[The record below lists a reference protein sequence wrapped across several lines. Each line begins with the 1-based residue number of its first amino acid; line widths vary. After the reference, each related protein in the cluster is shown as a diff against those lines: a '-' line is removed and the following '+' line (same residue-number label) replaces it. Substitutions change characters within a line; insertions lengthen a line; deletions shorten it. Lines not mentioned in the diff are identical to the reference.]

1 MAVHFMAA
9 GPPVGASKGAALAA
23 ATVLAGAGLLGVG
36 TVGPEIAGAPMAP
49 ANHSV
54 VLTAFP
60 TFAESLQNLLNTM
73 GVGDLNQVLAAL
85 GDVPGTT
92 TPLSVTSNVSDM
104 LAAFNPD
111 GTTLAGVGNIFGISI
126 TEPLYSANAAIPSLL
141 GAGGVWMV
149 NGVPIGNVDL
159 GDLVNVAL
167 GAGAGTHSLTDL
179 ANAVGLGSMLTQYA
193 GMITTLGL
201 PNLNILNCTLSC
213 GNILS
218 VNTHPDLTANSS
230 LVDWLS
236 GILGKPTTDITQFV
250 GLINPT
256 ATVVPNTAWTLGEY
270 LHILPI
276 STGSTTMMDAA
287 TLAQLFS
294 LTPTQPW
301 DQYLDGLPFGGTLLD
316 PSGETWGTQTLGT
329 FLASFLPE
337 SSTLAITG
345 DTPITDILEAFGL
358 LNW

>member
-1 MAVHFMAA
+1 MPGHFMGAR
-9 GPPVGASKGAALAA
+9 PHVGASKGAALAA
-23 ATVLAGAGLLGVG
+23 ATVLAGAGLFGVAA
-36 TVGPEIAGAPMAP
+36 VGPEISGAPLAP
-49 ANHSV
+49 ASHSV
-54 VLTAFP
+54 ALTAFP

-92 TPLSVTSNVSDM
+92 TPLSVTSNVSDL

-111 GTTLAGVGNIFGISI
+111 GTTLAGVGNLFGILI

-141 GAGGVWMV
+141 GTGGVWLV
-149 NGVPIGNVDL
+149 NGVPIGNLDL
-159 GDLVNVAL
+159 GDLVNVVL

-179 ANAVGLGSMLTQYA
+179 ANALNLGSMLTQY
-193 GMITTLGL
+193 GSMITALGL
-201 PNLNILNCTLSC
+201 PNLNVLNCTLSC

-218 VNTHPDLTANSS
+218 VNTNPDLTLNSS

-236 GILGKPTTDITQFV
+236 GILGKPTTDVTQYV

-256 ATVVPNTAWTLGEY
+256 ATVVPNSAWTLGEY

-287 TLAQLFS
+287 TLAQLFN

-316 PSGETWGTQTLGT
+316 PSGETWGTQTLST

-337 SSTLAITG
+337 GSTLAITG